1 VIFAAMH
8 VAHNDCK
15 NDTDRLSRWKFVES
29 AIPYFNMAIDALQNL
44 DRGNRSVERCV
55 SYLSQLTIVPLVSC
69 ELSQY
74 ILSDHRYKR
83 KLTRTKA
90 LVDDSTTSY
99 NQHLLTRDS
108 NTPAI
113 VGALTAGGPSTG
125 RAMGSVIALTRQ
137 VPVETDLDE
146 FMLDTDLDF
155 FGRYFDLNHQY

>member
-15 NDTDRLSRWKFVES
+15 NDTDRLSRWNFLES
-29 AIPYFNMAIDALQNL
+29 ALPYFNMAIDALQNL

-55 SYLSQLTIVPLVSC
+55 SYLSQLRIVPLVSC

-83 KLTRTKA
+83 KLTRMEA
-90 LVDDSTTSY
+90 PVDNSATSY
-99 NQHLLTRDS
+99 SQHLITRDS

-113 VGALTAGGPSTG
+113 VGAPTAGGSSTG
-125 RAMGSVIALTRQ
+125 RTMGSVMAPTRQ
-137 VPVETDLDE
+137 LPVETDLNE

-155 FGRYFDLNHQY
+155 FGRCFDLNHQY